1 MARCMERVRSTPKAH
16 GSVTDEDVQALP
28 ENPGERPRDLEPRTT
43 DAQPAAGALGFQFRG
58 LTIER
63 LIGVCADTSRVF
75 TARDSRSDQAYQLTI
90 FDPRMVDVE
99 VRPKLRE
106 RLKLVQELDHTCFV
120 PLASTGQWGDLVY
133 ALRPLPQV
141 WPLRTVLGEYVRQG
155 GEFPGRLVAAIGVE
169 INDLLGYLHEAR
181 SDAGLPMRAA
191 CGVLTLDNVGI
202 QTDGQ
207 LVYMGVPQPL
217 ADDEGLRVQAPDRA
231 DVVAWQAPEQIS
243 GAASSS
249 RTDVYALGLLLA
261 SLVCGGNPLQRGT
274 VPATREAVRAG
285 MASDDHLRAIPAV
298 LAAVLRHT
306 LSPDPAH
313 REPDSRHLTMAL
325 NRVRMGYG
333 AETVPADILELIV
346 ELFGPGAAPPSPP
359 SVQGDEAFLAL
370 LGGWCAAGGSTE
382 PADAGGPVPEDDP
395 TADRAAETAP
405 AAEPARLERAS
416 GAALPTPSPA
426 AAPAQSAPPA
436 ASAPVA
442 QPESTVAQASGSAA
456 VSAAPAAVSAAPA
469 AVSAAPAP
477 PRAESAQA
485 HAPAAVSTEPR
496 RSSRSALLML
506 GGTLFV
512 VVLLVGAVVA
522 YQRNAGVAPPVGPTQ
537 VTAEP
542 SPAAPTP
549 PAVAMPSEPAPAELP
564 PAEVPVDP
572 SVTPPPVPPVVAATP
587 AGAKPAPAAP
597 ALAPS
602 AAVVAPSAAVVAP
615 APAVVP
621 PATVVTAPP
630 QAAPPPATAP
640 APAAVVEAAPP
651 EAAPIPKAPPV
662 AAAPAPAPAAPP
674 AAPAPRAYNRDAGSA
689 LPERYE
695 ARNIQ
700 EIKKVLGAAEEYAV
714 RAGVSAEI
722 ARGSTATLG
731 EALLAAYSPGEI
743 LVLRPHAIFLAI
755 VAGGEAGQSAATLR
769 AGLARAHARGAL

>member
-1 MARCMERVRSTPKAH
+1 M
-16 GSVTDEDVQALP
+16 DEDVQALP
-28 ENPGERPRDLEPRTT
+28 ESPGEGTT
-43 DAQPAAGALGFQFRG
+43 GADPGVSPVPPPAGALGFPFRG

-63 LIGVCADTSRVF
+63 LVGVCADTSRVF
-75 TARDSRSDQAYQLTI
+75 TARDTRTEQLYQLTI
-90 FDPRMVDVE
+90 FDPRTIDVE

-106 RLKLVQELDHTCFV
+106 RLKLVQELEHTCFV
-120 PLASTGQWGDLVY
+120 PLASAGQWGDLVY

-141 WPLRTVLGEYVRQG
+141 WPLRTVLSEYVRQG

-191 CGVLTLDNVGI
+191 CGALTLDNVGI

-217 ADDEGLRVQAPDRA
+217 ADDEGLHLQAPDRT
-231 DVVAWQAPEQIS
+231 DVVAWQAPEELT
-243 GAASSS
+243 GAAPST

-261 SLVCGGNPLQRGT
+261 SLVCGGNPLQRRT
-274 VPATREAVRAG
+274 VPASREAVRVG

-346 ELFGPGAAPPSPP
+346 ELFGPGASPPAPP

-382 PADAGGPVPEDDP
+382 PADTGAPVPEDDP
-395 TADRAAETAP
+395 TAERAAVEAAPVTVLPPPALSTPSAAAVQAP
-405 AAEPARLERAS
+405 AAGGSLLEPEPAI
-416 GAALPTPSPA
+416 
-426 AAPAQSAPPA
+426 QQ
-436 ASAPVA
+436 ASAPV
-442 QPESTVAQASGSAA
+442 SA
-456 VSAAPAAVSAAPA
+456 
-469 AVSAAPAP
+469 
-477 PRAESAQA
+477 
-485 HAPAAVSTEPR
+485 EPR
-496 RSSRSALLML
+496 RSPRGALLGLGSAL
-506 GGTLFV
+506 FA

-522 YQRNAGVAPPVGPTQ
+522 YQRGTGVAPDAGAPTQ
-537 VTAEP
+537 VTAAP
-542 SPAAPTP
+542 SPTAPP
-549 PAVAMPSEPAPAELP
+549 PLPVAMPPEPALAELP
-564 PAEVPVDP
+564 TAEVPTAEVPTAEVPVDP
-572 SVTPPPVPPVVAATP
+572 AATPPPASPVAPPTPVAAAKPATPSPLVVATPAVVPTPGTAVVAAP
-587 AGAKPAPAAP
+587 PPAAP
-597 ALAPS
+597 
-602 AAVVAPSAAVVAP
+602 P

-621 PATVVTAPP
+621 
-630 QAAPPPATAP
+630 
-640 APAAVVEAAPP
+640 EAAPP
-651 EAAPIPKAPPV
+651 EAAPIQTPPPV
-662 AAAPAPAPAAPP
+662 VVVPTPAPAVAPAVV
-674 AAPAPRAYNRDAGSA
+674 APRAYNRDAGSA

-700 EIKKVLGAAEEYAV
+700 EIKKVLSAAEEYAV
-714 RAGVSAEI
+714 RAGVSSEV

-731 EALLAAYSPGEI
+731 EALLAAYSPGDI

-755 VAGGEAGQSAATLR
+755 VAGGEAGQSASTLR
-769 AGLARAHARGAL
+769 ASLARAHARGAL